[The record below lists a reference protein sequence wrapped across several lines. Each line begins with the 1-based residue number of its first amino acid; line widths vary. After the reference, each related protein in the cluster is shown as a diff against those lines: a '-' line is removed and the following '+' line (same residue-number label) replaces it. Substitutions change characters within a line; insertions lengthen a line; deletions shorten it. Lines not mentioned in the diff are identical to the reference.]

1 MAREVGRAYGARGIA
16 IAAVALLALA
26 VGVLSVLAYQ
36 HARPGVD
43 PGEAAP
49 VPTFT
54 LGVQAAPSPT
64 PSAPNALDPSTE
76 RFLSLGSA
84 AWWRA
89 TAGRCGQTEPL
100 LERSTDSGAT
110 WADVTPR
117 YRAVAQIQSLDAF
130 TSADAEMV
138 ATTGHGCLTEAL
150 RTFTEGEFWESYP
163 DVLAVSRYIDPADA
177 AVVHLGADTVA
188 APCATASGLRARADI
203 VALVCDATAFV
214 WRSGHWEALP
224 TKDVAAVATDS
235 ESIAVAHSSDA
246 CAGIAITRFD
256 DSDPQAA
263 TDAGCVEGLAPGA
276 PTALALA
283 GDRFVV
289 WSGDGLAFLP

>member
-1 MAREVGRAYGARGIA
+1 VAREVVRGYGARGIA
-16 IAAVALLALA
+16 IATVALLALA

-43 PGEAAP
+43 PGDAAP

-54 LGVQAAPSPT
+54 LGVQTAPT
-64 PSAPNALDPSTE
+64 PTPPAPNQLDPAAE

-84 AWWRA
+84 AWWRG
-89 TAGRCGQTEPL
+89 TAGRCGQTEPV
-100 LERSTDSGAT
+100 LERSTDGGAT
-110 WADVTPR
+110 WVDVTPR

-163 DVLAVSRYIDPADA
+163 DVLAVSRYVDPADA
-177 AVVHLGADTVA
+177 AVVHLGPDTVA
-188 APCATASGLRARADI
+188 APCATASGLRAQGDI

-214 WRSGHWEALP
+214 WRSGQWEAFP
-224 TKDVAAVATDS
+224 SEGVAAVATDS
-235 ESIAVAHSSDA
+235 ESVAVAHSSEA
-246 CAGIAITRFD
+246 CAGVTITRFD
-256 DSDPQAA
+256 GADPEAG
-263 TDAGCVEGLAPGA
+263 TDAGCLTDLDPKTA
-276 PTALALA
+276 TALAIS

-289 WSGDGLAFLP
+289 WSGDGLASTP